1 MKTIYLSGKIT
12 GDKFYAEK
20 FIRMGQ
26 QLKNDTGSRIINPIY
41 VRPWLGVKEWFFYI
55 VPAVKNV
62 YRADAVYLLPDWKQS
77 KGAIIEF
84 VVALLMRK
92 DIYYIQERPVR
103 FSLEPKTRYIIMRR
117 TPFSRHQSVSKVIP
131 KYIKR

>member
-20 FIRMGQ
+20 FLKMEQ
-26 QLKNDTGSRIINPIY
+26 QLRHDTGHSVINPIH
-41 VRPWLGVKEWFFYI
+41 VRPWLGVKRWFFYM
-55 VPAVKNV
+55 VPAMKNV
-62 YRADAVYLLPDWKQS
+62 YRADVVYLLPDWKQS

-84 VVALLMRK
+84 VAAWLMRK

-103 FSLEPKTRYIIMRR
+103 FSRETKTRHIIMRR

>member
-20 FIRMGQ
+20 FLRIEQ
-26 QLKNDTGSRIINPIY
+26 QLKKDTGCRIINPIH
-41 VRPWLGVKEWFFYI
+41 VLPWMGVKRWFFYM
-55 VPAVKNV
+55 VPAIKNV
-62 YRADAVYLLPDWKQS
+62 YRANAVYLLPDWNQS

-84 VVALLMRK
+84 LAAWVMRK
-92 DIYYIQERPVR
+92 AIYYIQVRPAKLSR
-103 FSLEPKTRYIIMRR
+103 ETKTRYIIMRR